1 MGRVLT
7 NLFNIVYFSS
17 LCSCLRISRSGY
29 CIVRVYGVMN
39 CSLVFFSL
47 FFMLTCSFF
56 PFVSTSTFI
65 LMAAFVGD
73 NYVSLVISLIFD
85 LRYKR
90 NFNLFS
96 FLLGCLFFNLAPL

>member
-39 CSLVFFSL
+39 CSHGFFSSLFHANLL
-47 FFMLTCSFF
+47 FFFLLY
-56 PFVSTSTFI
+56 STFI